1 MKRRRL
7 KSWVVSCMFMIGITS
22 FISLVSFLATTVL
35 DSRKVD
41 NNSYVLRD
49 IADSS
54 LPIVAV
60 KDTIINKP
68 YVSDKVNITVN
79 FYDHSL
85 SRDELI
91 NSLVNYNNTYMPS
104 TGIMYQSDE
113 AFDVVSI
120 LDGEVIDIEENDI
133 FSKIVTVKHENNI
146 VSKYSSLNDVVVKK
160 GDHIIKNQVV
170 GRSGKNKIVSGSNS
184 LFFELIYNGNNV
196 NPEKY
201 YNIDSSELT

>member
-7 KSWVVSCMFMIGITS
+7 KSWVVTCMFMIGITS
-22 FISLVSFLATTVL
+22 LVSLVSVLATTVL
-35 DSRKVD
+35 DARKVD

-54 LPIVAV
+54 LPMVSV

-68 YVSDKVNITVN
+68 YVSDKVNITVS

-104 TGIMYQSDE
+104 TGIMYQSE
-113 AFDVVSI
+113 EVFDVVSI

-146 VSKYSSLNDVVVKK
+146 VSKYSSLSEVVVKK
-160 GDHIIKNQVV
+160 GEHIIKNQVI
-170 GRSGKNKIVSGSNS
+170 GRSGKNKIISGSNS
-184 LFFELIYNGNNV
+184 LFFELIFNGNNI